1 MVVRVI
7 KSRPSVHVV
16 KRVVRIRHRKK
27 SRVEESPVASRVPY
41 PNPNKTVVPLPDKGV
56 VSVIMPAYRS
66 ARYIGEAVQSALD
79 QEMPSGWE
87 VEVLIGV
94 DGCSETLEAA
104 KQVRKKQGS
113 RVRLFAVK
121 KNGGQAAM
129 ANLLVS
135 ESAGELI
142 QNIDSDDTVP
152 SDRFLAQFAYLK
164 EHHDVDLVGGGFSYT
179 GRNCLE
185 EADRIIPDPKQ
196 VLRQKNA
203 FQDRVVYCTYG
214 TWCAKRRVWDLVGGN
229 SLRVPTHIHDVEM
242 VMRILAHPDLYV
254 RNQRK
259 ILLYYR
265 LHPHQTTERV
275 TRTPGLRSR
284 GRQLLRH
291 LWADLCSGR
300 RSPYVKPVYA
310 PAVEVP

>member
-7 KSRPSVHVV
+7 KSRPSVHIV
-16 KRVVRIRHRKK
+16 KQVVRIRHRKK
-27 SRVEESPVASRVPY
+27 GRIEESPVASRVPY

-87 VEVLIGV
+87 IEVLIGV
-94 DGCSETLEAA
+94 DGCPETLEAA
-104 KQVRKKQGS
+104 KKVRHKHGS
-113 RVRLFAVK
+113 RVRLFAVEQ
-121 KNGGQAAM
+121 NGGQAAM

-152 SDRFLAQFAYLK
+152 SDRLLTQFTYLK
-164 EHHDVDLVGGGFSYT
+164 DHPDVDLVGGGLAYMGGNTQELHS
-179 GRNCLE
+179 
-185 EADRIIPDPKQ
+185 IILDPKT
-196 VLRQKNA
+196 VIHDRTA
-203 FQDRVVYCTYG
+203 FQRRVVYCMYP
-214 TWCAKRRVWDLVGGN
+214 TWCAKRRAWDLVGGN
-229 SLRVPTHIHDVEM
+229 SLEVPLHVHDVEM
-242 VMRILAHPDLYV
+242 LMRILAHPDLYV
-254 RNQRK
+254 RNQK
-259 ILLYYR
+259 KVVLHYR
-265 LHPHQTTERV
+265 VHPHQTTERV
-275 TRTPGLRSR
+275 THTPGLRSR
-284 GRQLLRH
+284 GRQLLRQ

-310 PAVEVP
+310 AAVEVP